1 MVTRATNKIDDEIQL
16 IAVTQKQMARALGLG
31 TTRINQLIDEGIIV
45 RDETSRSGQ
54 VMLFESLRN
63 FFLSK
68 NANLGDGENSA
79 NFWKERGLHE
89 KAKRELAEV
98 KLAKTRGQL
107 YEATTVESVLSELL
121 TNFRSKLLGL
131 PAKFATQL
139 EGKNRAEIYAA
150 LTSAVEEN
158 LAELASGLEGANFES
173 GNDVEADTGEVN
185 STDT

>member
-1 MVTRATNKIDDEIQL
+1 MNNETKNIDGEIQSMTCMQ
-16 IAVTQKQMARALGLG
+16 TQLARALNLSKQ
-31 TTRINQLIDEGIIV
+31 RINQLIDEGIVV
-45 RDETSRSGQ
+45 RDETSFTGQ
-54 VMLFESLRN
+54 VMFFESLQN
-63 FFLSK
+63 FFLSRSVK
-68 NANLGDGENSA
+68 LGGEISV

-89 KAKRELAEV
+89 KAKRELAEI
-98 KLAKTRGQL
+98 KLAQARGEL
-107 YEATTVESVLSELL
+107 YDATTVESVLSELL

>member
-1 MVTRATNKIDDEIQL
+1 MKLVGNISDVVCTQSQL
-16 IAVTQKQMARALGLG
+16 AKALSLSQP
-31 TTRINQLIDEGIIV
+31 RINQLIDEGVVV
-45 RDETSRSGQ
+45 RDESSKNGA
-54 VMLFESLRN
+54 VMMLDSLRN
-63 FFLSK
+63 YYLSK
-68 NANLGDGENSA
+68 NATGDNV
-79 NFWKERGLHE
+79 NFWKEKGLHE

-98 KLAKTRGQL
+98 KLSKTRGEL
-107 YEATTVESVLSELL
+107 YEAATVEGVLSELL

-173 GNDVEADTGEVN
+173 GNDVETDTGEIN
-185 STDT
+185 PTDT